1 MSRARTVA
9 CLTGAGTAPELMAEA
24 LHALDAVARVHGFSF
39 EQVHAPF
46 GGVALARLG
55 QTFPAST
62 RDTVLGADAVLVA
75 GADEPALDEVM
86 AELDLRARVTRV
98 RFGQYDDVAF
108 VTAMKSDASEWAVER
123 AYALAESRSMR
134 LACVGDTEWCEHVD
148 MAAADHEHVRV
159 EHVSPRDA
167 MPFAAFNPGRF
178 DVVAVAPTW
187 AEGMVEIAAAAAAHR
202 VAAHALLAEHGPSLF
217 VPSPDGGFALGV
229 ARDADFST
237 RGFPARASALQDSH
251 ARNRSNLL
259 AGQGMVNPSS
269 MLLAAALML
278 EHGLAQPAAAET
290 LAGAVSAALVETP
303 RASILLRP
311 GSTTREFT
319 HRVLAGFQL
328 ANRNAEFWPETA

>member
-1 MSRARTVA
+1 MSRPRTVA

-24 LHALDAVARVHGFSF
+24 LRALDAVARVHGFSF
-39 EQVHAPF
+39 DQVHAPF

-55 QTFPAST
+55 QAVPSST

-108 VTAMKSDASEWAVER
+108 VTAMKPAAAEWAVGR
-123 AYALAESRSMR
+123 AYALAESRRMR
-134 LACVGDTEWCEHVD
+134 LACVGDSGWCELVEV
-148 MAAADHEHVRV
+148 ATADHEHVRV

-167 MPFAAFNPGRF
+167 MPFAAFNPSRF
-178 DVVAVAPTW
+178 DVVAVAPAW
-187 AEGMVEIAAAAAAHR
+187 AESIVEIAAAAAAHR

-217 VPSPDGGFALGV
+217 VPSPDGGFAL
-229 ARDADFST
+229 
-237 RGFPARASALQDSH
+237 
-251 ARNRSNLL
+251 
-259 AGQGMVNPSS
+259 AGHGMVNPSS

-278 EHGLAQPAAAET
+278 EHGLDQPAAAST
-290 LAGAVSAALVETP
+290 LAGAVSAALVDSP
-303 RASILLRP
+303 RTASLLRP
-311 GSTTREFT
+311 VSTTSEFT
-319 HRVLAGFQL
+319 HRVLAGFQV